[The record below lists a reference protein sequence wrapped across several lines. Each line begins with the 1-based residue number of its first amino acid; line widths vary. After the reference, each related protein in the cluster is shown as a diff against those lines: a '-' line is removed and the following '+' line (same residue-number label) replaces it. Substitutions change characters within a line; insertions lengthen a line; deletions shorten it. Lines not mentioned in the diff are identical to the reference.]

1 MRKIVITG
9 GLGYIGMELARLY
22 SGKSLNNRIVVL
34 DKAFYSDRVKIL
46 KNWNI
51 NFRQIDILDENFLK
65 ETLFD
70 ADLIYHLAGVTD
82 VGTTSKDINKKRDKL
97 VYDVGVKGTRNVI
110 KYSKKEAKIIFPSTH
125 VIFEGTKHVKTNI
138 SEIDEP
144 KPNLIYS
151 KSKHISEKDL
161 IKSAKNFVILRLGS
175 VYGLSFDSTR
185 LNIMPNHFAKVTSM
199 SGEIKLFGGGKQ
211 LKSLVSVRDVSRSMM
226 HSGESED
233 INREIFNCVNENL
246 TVFGVAKICKKIN
259 NDLKILKTDDPI
271 PNNGYGLSNKK
282 IKQSGFKFLYN
293 LEESLEEM
301 INTWKP
307 SPLKSFNEKIEAG
320 SDPYQDFRGII
331 ENFYF
336 EEDINMIGYVESIKG
351 SIRGNHYHPVQTQK
365 CLLISG
371 SYISITK
378 DLSDENSVVETRLVK
393 KGELSTIPPNVAH
406 TMIFLEDSILLN
418 LVTGDREHKN
428 FGITH
433 TIPYELVDDNL
444 SQNLIDNYKTSCRVC
459 GGGFVHYLSLGL
471 SPLANNLNS
480 KKNESNDLYPLDLN
494 FCQQC
499 SNSQLSIV
507 VPPEKMFNNYLYLS
521 STSQQFQ
528 KHFIDF
534 SKEIKTKLNLNN
546 DSLVVDIGSNDGIF
560 LKPIKE
566 LGINAIGVEPAKNVA
581 KIANSKNLTTLPEF
595 FDNKTVKKIKKK
607 YGKADVV
614 TAFNVFAHNDRLR
627 EILNNIEELLSDSG
641 EFIFEVQ
648 YLLRTIEDLTFDNVY
663 HEHVNYWCVLSVL
676 KFFENSELKVYKVK
690 EVDTHGGSLRI
701 YASKDKKKRLHKS
714 VGEFIEN
721 EKRRK
726 LDEVETYNKFAK
738 DVEQIKVYSLNKIN
752 KILSEEKNIIGY
764 GAPAKATTV
773 LNYFG
778 ISDKHFKYVLDDSEI
793 KHNKFIPET
802 NIQIKPKDS
811 INVDSYEYI
820 LVLAWNFFD
829 SIVKNNK
836 SNFKNSKF
844 IKLK

>member
-1 MRKIVITG
+1 MKKILITG
-9 GLGYIGMELARLY
+9 GLGYIGTELAKILSGY
-22 SGKSLNNRIVVL
+22 SRQHKITVI
-34 DKAFYSDRVKIL
+34 DKAFYSSRINNL
-46 KNWNI
+46 KNWGI
-51 NFRQIDILDENFLK
+51 DYKQLDILNKSELK
-65 ETLFD
+65 KFIYDFD
-70 ADLIYHLAGVTD
+70 VIYHLAGITEVPR
-82 VGTTSKDINKKRDKL
+82 VSSESNNSANKEIKE
-97 VYDVGVKGTRNVI
+97 VGVLGTKNI
-110 KYSKKEAKIIFPSTH
+110 INFSNPNCKIIFPSTH
-125 VIFEGTKHVKTNI
+125 VVFEGLTSVKKSIDENDIPQPVLEYSKTKYQ
-138 SEIDEP
+138 SEIDLME
-144 KPNLIYS
+144 S
-151 KSKHISEKDL
+151 G
-161 IKSAKNFVILRLGS
+161 KNYIILRLGS
-175 VYGLSFDSTR
+175 VYGKSDDSTR
-185 LNIMPNHFAKVTSM
+185 LNIMPNLFAKITAID
-199 SGEIKLFGGGKQ
+199 GELSLFGGGKQ
-211 LKSLVSVRDVSRSMM
+211 LKSLVNVVDVARAMQFV
-226 HSGESED
+226 GDNEN
-233 INREIFNCVNENL
+233 IKKEIFNISNETF
-246 TVFGVAKICKKIN
+246 TVKQVADICKRVNKNITIK
-259 NDLKILKTDDPI
+259 LTDDEI
-271 PNNGYGLSNKK
+271 PNLGYGLSSKK
-282 IKQSGFKFLYN
+282 IKSRGFKYLYN
-293 LEESLEEM
+293 LPNSIYEM
-301 INTWKP
+301 YEYWKTKPIQLQNEVIINGKDNYED
-307 SPLKSFNEKIEAG
+307 K
-320 SDPYQDFRGII
+320 RGII
-331 ENFYF
+331 SNYYF
-336 EEDINMIGYVESIKG
+336 DEPINMIGTVESIKG
-351 SIRGNHYHPVQTQK
+351 SIRGNHFHPIQTQK

-371 SYISITK
+371 SYISVSK
-378 DLSDENSVVETRLVK
+378 DLNNINSVIETRLIK
-393 KGELSTIPPNVAH
+393 SGELSVIPPNVAH
-406 TMIFLEDSILLN
+406 TMIFLEDSVLLN
-418 LVTGDREHKN
+418 LVTGEREHKN

-480 KKNESNDLYPLDLN
+480 KKNISNDLYPLDLN

-499 SNSQLSIV
+499 SNSQLSVV

-534 SKEIKTKLNLNN
+534 SKELKTMLNLKN

-614 TAFNVFAHNDRLR
+614 TAFNVFAHNDGLR
-627 EILNNIEELLSDSG
+627 DILINIEELLSDSG

-648 YLLRTIEDLTFDNVY
+648 YLLRTIEDLTFDNIY
-663 HEHVNYWCVLSVL
+663 HEHVNYWCVLSIL

-714 VGEFIEN
+714 VAEFIEN
-721 EKRRK
+721 EKRKK
-726 LDEVETYNKFAK
+726 LDKVETYYKFAK
-738 DVEQIKVYSLNKIN
+738 DVEQVKVYSLNKIN
-752 KILSEEKNIIGY
+752 KILSEDKNIIGY

-802 NIQIKPKDS
+802 NIQIKSKDS
-811 INVDSYEYI
+811 INVDNYEYI

-829 SIVKNNK
+829 SIVKSNK